1 MERKLLALLANLPD
15 SGISLFS
22 KRNMNGTSHNR
33 YDCLKPTE
41 RRVSRS
47 GACHR
52 LRETVVALELE
63 YDPTRLWHA

>member
-41 RRVSRS
+41 SLPRI
-47 GACHR
+47 
-52 LRETVVALELE
+52 LVAKAKVQI
-63 YDPTRLWHA
+63 YYPSKCKQ